1 MTKNEA
7 RAALAGTWRFER
19 TEDLIALR
27 EINLIS
33 AVYVH
38 ETTSTTNH
46 TEALGYDATHVR
58 RAP

>member
-19 TEDLIALR
+19 AENLIALR
-27 EINLIS
+27 EVNLIS

-38 ETTSTTNH
+38 ETTNTTNR
-46 TEALGYDATHVR
+46 TEALGYDATHTR
-58 RAP
+58 HAP

>member
-19 TEDLIALR
+19 AEDLIALR

-33 AVYVH
+33 AVYTH
-38 ETTSTTNH
+38 ETTNTANRA
-46 TEALGYDATHVR
+46 EALGYEATHAR